1 MSVTL
6 IATMKIEDKE
16 MLGQYREKAG
26 SALAKHGGS
35 VIAAGPIS
43 RTLEGAQLGADT
55 AAILSFPDI
64 ESSDNWI
71 NDPELQPIHAMRNKA
86 GKSTVTL
93 IG

>member
-6 IATMKIEDKE
+6 VATMKIEDME
-16 MLGQYREKAG
+16 TLTQYREKAG

-43 RTLEGAQLGADT
+43 RTLEGTELDADT
-55 AAILSFPDI
+55 AAILSFPDVV
-64 ESSDNWI
+64 SADNWI
-71 NDPELQPIHAMRNKA
+71 SDPELQPIHAKRNKA
-86 GKSTVTL
+86 GKSTISM